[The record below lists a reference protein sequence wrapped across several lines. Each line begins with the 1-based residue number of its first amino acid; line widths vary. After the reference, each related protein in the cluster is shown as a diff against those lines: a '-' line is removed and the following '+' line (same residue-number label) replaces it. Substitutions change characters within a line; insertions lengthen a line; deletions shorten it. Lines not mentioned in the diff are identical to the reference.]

1 MESFIF
7 PLKSSHFLCHDKFET
22 TEFFKYINF
31 LNSIYLW
38 RCWVFFAA
46 CELSLIVVHRVSPS
60 LWGFIGFSLRW
71 FLLLQSTGSCI
82 RGSVLMTLVA

>member
-31 LNSIYLW
+31 FKFYL
-38 RCWVFFAA
+38 FMAM
-46 CELSLIVVHRVSPS
+46 L
-60 LWGFIGFSLRW
+60 G
-71 FLLLQSTGSCI
+71 LLCC
-82 RGSVLMTLVA
+82 M